1 MLRELGIRNY
11 ALIEETRV
19 QLEPGLTVVT
29 GETGAGK
36 SMMFDALLIALGERA
51 GADRVRPGAERA
63 EIEAVFEQ
71 PCTAALE
78 WLQAQDL
85 DDGDDCVVRR
95 VIRGDGRSRLHIN
108 GRSASAQQ
116 VRELAGLLLDV
127 QGQHAFHGLLS
138 GARQR
143 ELLDAYGGHAPL
155 LAEVGAAARTLRTAR
170 ERLAAWR
177 SGRATRGLLLLGRRR
192 HRHGIRA
199 GGGCKRAVREEHDV
213 HQVGARENIDEAL
226 LVTVPHGQARC

>member
-85 DDGDDCVVRR
+85 DDGDDCV
-95 VIRGDGRSRLHIN
+95 SK
-108 GRSASAQQ
+108 S
-116 VRELAGLLLDV
+116 
-127 QGQHAFHGLLS
+127 
-138 GARQR
+138 
-143 ELLDAYGGHAPL
+143 
-155 LAEVGAAARTLRTAR
+155 
-170 ERLAAWR
+170 
-177 SGRATRGLLLLGRRR
+177 
-192 HRHGIRA
+192 
-199 GGGCKRAVREEHDV
+199 
-213 HQVGARENIDEAL
+213 
-226 LVTVPHGQARC
+226 

>member
-63 EIEAVFEQ
+63 EIEALFEQ
-71 PCTAALE
+71 PCAAALE
-78 WLQAQDL
+78 WLRAQDL
-85 DDGDDCVVRR
+85 DDDDDGDCVVRR
-95 VIRGDGRSRLHIN
+95 VIRADGRSRLHIN

-127 QGQHAFHGLLS
+127 QGQPGKEPVRCRFTPKHTHMNVHGVKKSYL
-138 GARQR
+138 R
-143 ELLDAYGGHAPL
+143 PL
-155 LAEVGAAARTLRTAR
+155 RRASRRKSSRWTAR
-170 ERLAAWR
+170 GFFR
-177 SGRATRGLLLLGRRR
+177 TVQYV
-192 HRHGIRA
+192 
-199 GGGCKRAVREEHDV
+199 RAVPD
-213 HQVGARENIDEAL
+213 N
-226 LVTVPHGQARC
+226 GQDPATQTGCSF